1 MKNRKLKLVA
11 NVAGFD
17 TLIAE
22 VKIQNYA
29 NEVDV
34 KEWTELVCPECGE
47 KPHWKG
53 GYVCEGNESLDIK
66 HDSRTFGHWSQLR
79 RVLRGTKDA
88 LSIPRLLKEKEEA
101 VAKLSYLPSDEFARK
116 YVDATRK
123 DEGEKGVVLT
133 DSASAKNLFKL
144 LVAVEQLRYVIIA
157 KWNDTNEEV
166 VGLLTVSQ
174 SGRILIRE
182 IIPSNLVQV
191 RETLFIDRK
200 AITKAEVEEAKMFV
214 EHFIP
219 KATDETFAVAD
230 YRARWKEGL
239 PTQAE
244 APEEAKQKVADIKA
258 IMAQVAIEV
267 QAPKKKPKKA

>member
-29 NEVDV
+29 DEVDV
-34 KEWTELVCPECGE
+34 KDWTELVCPDCGT
-47 KPHWKG
+47 KPTWKG
-53 GYVCEGNESLDIK
+53 GYECPNDHRS
-66 HDSRTFGHWSQLR
+66 FGHWSQLK
-79 RVLRGTKDA
+79 RVFKGTATA

-101 VAKLSYLPSDEFARK
+101 VAKLSYLPSEDFGAK

-123 DEGEKGVVLT
+123 ENGEKGVVLT
-133 DSASAKNLFKL
+133 DDASAKNLFKL
-144 LVAVEQLRYVIIA
+144 LVAVEQLKYAIIV
-157 KWNDTNEEV
+157 KWNDTDEEII
-166 VGLLTVSQ
+166 GLLTVSQ

-191 RETLFIDRK
+191 RDTLFIDRN
-200 AITKAEVEEAKMFV
+200 AITKAEVEEAKGFV

-219 KATDETFAVAD
+219 KATDETFAVTD
-230 YRARWKEGL
+230 YRAKWKEGL
-239 PTQAE
+239 PTE
-244 APEEAKQKVADIKA
+244 AQVPEEQKQKVADIKA
-258 IMAQVAIEV
+258 IMQAIQV
-267 QAPKKKPKKA
+267 PTSKPKKVK

>member
-1 MKNRKLKLVA
+1 M
-11 NVAGFD
+11 
-17 TLIAE
+17 
-22 VKIQNYA
+22 
-29 NEVDV
+29 
-34 KEWTELVCPECGE
+34 
-47 KPHWKG
+47 
-53 GYVCEGNESLDIK
+53 
-66 HDSRTFGHWSQLR
+66 
-79 RVLRGTKDA
+79 
-88 LSIPRLLKEKEEA
+88 
-101 VAKLSYLPSDEFARK
+101 SYFPSDEFARK

-133 DSASAKNLFKL
+133 DSASEKNLFKL

-200 AITKAEVEEAKMFV
+200 AITKAEEEEAKMFV

>member
-22 VKIQNYA
+22 VKIQNFA
-29 NEVDV
+29 DEIDV
-34 KEWTELVCPECGE
+34 KEWTELVCPKCGGQTAW
-47 KPHWKG
+47 HG
-53 GYVCEGNESLDIK
+53 GYRCPSDEI
-66 HDSRTFGHWSQLR
+66 TFGHWSQLK
-79 RVLRGTKDA
+79 RVLKGTKEA

-101 VAKLSYLPSDEFARK
+101 VAKLSYLPSDEFSTK
-116 YVDATRK
+116 YVDATRQ
-123 DEGEKGVVLT
+123 DHGEKGVVLT
-133 DSASAKNLFKL
+133 DDASAKNLFKL
-144 LVAVEQLRYVIIA
+144 LVAVEQLHYVIIA

-200 AITKAEVEEAKMFV
+200 SITKAEIDEAKGFV

-219 KATDETFAVAD
+219 KATDETFAVQD
-230 YRARWKEGL
+230 YRAKWKEGL
-239 PTQAE
+239 PTEAQ
-244 APEEAKQKVADIKA
+244 APEEQKQKVADIKA
-258 IMAQVAIEV
+258 IMQAIQV
-267 QAPKKKPKKA
+267 PTSKPKKVK

>member
-11 NVAGFD
+11 DVAGFE

-29 NEVDV
+29 SEVDV
-34 KEWTELVCPECGE
+34 KEWTELVCPICGE
-47 KPHWKG
+47 KPKWDG
-53 GYVCEGNESLDIK
+53 GYVCEKDNA
-66 HDSRTFGHWSQLR
+66 TFGHWSHLK
-79 RVLRGTKDA
+79 RVTRGTNQE
-88 LSIPRLLKEKEEA
+88 LTIPRLLKEKEQA
-101 VAKLSYLPSDEFARK
+101 VAKLSYLTTAEFADK

-133 DSASAKNLFKL
+133 DTASAKNLFKL
-144 LVAVEQLRYVIIA
+144 LVAVERLGYVIIA
-157 KWNDTNEEV
+157 KWSDTYEEV
-166 VGLLTVSQ
+166 VGLLTVSA

-200 AITKAEVEEAKMFV
+200 SITEAEIEEAKGFV

-219 KATDETFAVAD
+219 KATDETFAVTD
-230 YRARWKEGL
+230 YRAQWKEGV
-239 PTQAE
+239 PTEAE
-244 APEEAKQKVADIKA
+244 APEQAQKVADIKA
-258 IMAQVAIEV
+258 IMAQVVEV
-267 QAPKKKPKKA
+267 KTPRKRKQK